1 MWSERGVGRSALEI
15 TCGDEG
21 KSQSWYIVSFPNM
34 QECDKWM
41 QHLRLAINLLESQ
54 AKNKRASLKAIGSRS
69 RLSSSQSTPRG
80 SPRGSPRRSSSG
92 SSSGE
97 FGSPFS
103 SGGSASGG
111 SASGS
116 ASGSARRR
124 SDGESTRPSP
134 LVSEQKVSA
143 APTVV
148 HCPHCNEVLTVP
160 ANAHV
165 MKCHF
170 CRKVFLFRSGRSV
183 GKPVYRDGYLGVV
196 TKSGMFG
203 RKTIKSRYCVLTN
216 TEISMFKTMD
226 VFLHQGESSV
236 KMLVPISSDHSNVS
250 RAPQNGKTDR
260 RNTFLVETLGSHSK
274 IHELNADSEEDA
286 MLWIR
291 AVETAMQPRGHSGS
305 VSSPYQQQHQQQQQ
319 QQQHHHQSPL
329 APSHIQAY
337 AAPLPR
343 VPPEVPPLNQPARGG
358 GGRGGSNGR
367 SASSA
372 SSGSNVTAAVVIPAG
387 IDPDTFLSLPK
398 DIQDQLLRGELI

>member
-1 MWSERGVGRSALEI
+1 M
-15 TCGDEG
+15 
-21 KSQSWYIVSFPNM
+21 
-34 QECDKWM
+34 
-41 QHLRLAINLLESQ
+41 
-54 AKNKRASLKAIGSRS
+54 
-69 RLSSSQSTPRG
+69 
-80 SPRGSPRRSSSG
+80 
-92 SSSGE
+92 
-97 FGSPFS
+97 
-103 SGGSASGG
+103 
-111 SASGS
+111 
-116 ASGSARRR
+116 
-124 SDGESTRPSP
+124 
-134 LVSEQKVSA
+134 SEQKVSA
-143 APTVV
+143 VSAAGTVV

-160 ANAHV
+160 ADAHV

-236 KMLVPISSDHSNVS
+236 KMLVPISSDHSNVR

-286 MLWIR
+286 ILWIR
-291 AVETAMQPRGHSGS
+291 AIETAMQPRGHSGS

-319 QQQHHHQSPL
+319 HHQQQQHQHQSPL

-358 GGRGGSNGR
+358 AGRGGRNGR
-367 SASSA
+367 SASSV